1 MDLTRVTARELM
13 SAPVVTV
20 KPELTVADLMD
31 VLLTEGLSGVPVVDR
46 NQKVV
51 GVVSS
56 TDIVRAAVEETRPQ
70 TEPPAGED
78 GPAAFYRELGAAPR
92 ALALTLPANL
102 PRTHLGA
109 LPVRDIMTRA
119 TLSVRPEAT
128 LPEIARFFERS
139 GVHRVL
145 VLEGSSLVGILSAL
159 DLIRP
164 LGAL

>member
-1 MDLTRVTARELM
+1 
-13 SAPVVTV
+13 
-20 KPELTVADLMD
+20 VADLMD
-31 VLLTEGLSGVPVVDR
+31 VLMTEGLSGVPVVDR
-46 NQKVV
+46 NRKVV

-56 TDIVRAAVEETRPQ
+56 TDIMRAAVEETRPP
-70 TEPPAGED
+70 TEPVGED

-102 PRTHLGA
+102 PRTRLGA

-145 VLEGSSLVGILSAL
+145 VLEDSSLVGIVSAL